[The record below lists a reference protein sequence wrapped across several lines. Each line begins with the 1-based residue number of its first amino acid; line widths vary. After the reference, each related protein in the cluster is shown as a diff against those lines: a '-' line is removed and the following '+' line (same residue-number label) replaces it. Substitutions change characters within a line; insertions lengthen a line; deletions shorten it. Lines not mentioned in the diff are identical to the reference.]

1 MFGVGGGEILVIALV
16 ALILFG
22 TDDLPKNMRKFMK
35 AWNDFRGA
43 TNDLQR
49 SWLDVRDQVTR
60 DILTEQRPPQPPA
73 ADQNASLP
81 GESADAQLQSTSEHT
96 SSAPVEGAE
105 ASVPQVESLTE
116 NTIFDS
122 SAQEENS
129 PPLVRPAQGA
139 LARGQ
144 LNEVPTKEA
153 VAATSAQDPDK
164 ST

>member
-16 ALILFG
+16 ALLLFG

-35 AWNDFRGA
+35 AWNDFRGV

-60 DILTEQRPPQPPA
+60 DILTERPPVSPADPAHQTPPEA
-73 ADQNASLP
+73 ADNAAQSALS
-81 GESADAQLQSTSEHT
+81 ETDSTALESSAD
-96 SSAPVEGAE
+96 SSPRPE
-105 ASVPQVESLTE
+105 AISE
-116 NTIFDS
+116 NTIFES
-122 SAQEENS
+122 YQQEES
-129 PPLVRPAQGA
+129 TTPLARPAQGA

-144 LNEVPTKEA
+144 LDEGSAESTSA
-153 VAATSAQDPDK
+153 LTSAQGPDK